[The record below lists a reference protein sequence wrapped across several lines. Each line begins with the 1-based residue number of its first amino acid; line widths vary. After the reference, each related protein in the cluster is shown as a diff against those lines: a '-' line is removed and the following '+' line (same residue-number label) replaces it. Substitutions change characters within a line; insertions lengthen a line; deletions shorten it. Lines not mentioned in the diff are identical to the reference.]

1 MIYFQIGLWGVG
13 EGEQNGLY
21 RKRITSYLKTE
32 KNIFIKRLVLE
43 SLGSNSSTFYF
54 QVFKGLV
61 NNF

>member
-1 MIYFQIGLWGVG
+1 MGGGG

-32 KNIFIKRLVLE
+32 NIFIKRSGLE
-43 SLGSNSSTFYF
+43 SLGSNSLTFYF